1 MRSISMIGQQNTNL
15 VLNNK
20 SMLEFKEKIM
30 GDNAMFL
37 SKITQRQE
45 EVLLKVFGSDKSK
58 TSMDEK
64 QKAYEDAEVFFE
76 LVKSAQG
83 DGLILKA
90 KELEEEAIERIKGQF
105 ATKDF
110 VGKEI
115 AELKTELKDDIS
127 KVRGEIAEL
136 KTELKDDISK
146 VDISKVRGEIAELK
160 TELKGDISKVRNHL
174 WILAVLVVVLSPQAA
189 ELLSKIFS
197 FIK

>member
-37 SKITQRQE
+37 SKLTQRQE

-58 TSMDEK
+58 TSMDKK
-64 QKAYEDAEVFFE
+64 QEAYEDAEVFFE

-90 KELEEEAIERIKGQF
+90 KDLEEEAIKRIKGEI

-115 AELKTELKDDIS
+115 AELRTELKDDIS
-127 KVRGEIAEL
+127 KVRNEIAEL
-136 KTELKDDISK
+136 RTELKG
-146 VDISKVRGEIAELK
+146 DISKVRDE
-160 TELKGDISKVRNHL
+160 ISKVRNHL

>member
-37 SKITQRQE
+37 SKLTQRQE
-45 EVLLKVFGSDKSK
+45 EVLLKVFGSDESK
-58 TSMDEK
+58 TSMDKK

-90 KELEEEAIERIKGQF
+90 KELEEEVIERIKGEI

-115 AELKTELKDDIS
+115 AELRTELKDDIS
-127 KVRGEIAEL
+127 KVRNEIAEL
-136 KTELKDDISK
+136 
-146 VDISKVRGEIAELK
+146 R

>member
-37 SKITQRQE
+37 SKLTQRQE

-58 TSMDEK
+58 TSMDKK
-64 QKAYEDAEVFFE
+64 QEAYEDAEVFFE

-90 KELEEEAIERIKGQF
+90 KDLEEEAIKRIKGEI

-115 AELKTELKDDIS
+115 AELRTELKGD
-127 KVRGEIAEL
+127 IAEL
-136 KTELKDDISK
+136 
-146 VDISKVRGEIAELK
+146 R
-160 TELKGDISKVRNHL
+160 TELKGDISKVNNRL
-174 WILAVLVVVLSPQAA
+174 LILAVLVVVLSPQAA

>member
-37 SKITQRQE
+37 SKLTQRQE

-58 TSMDEK
+58 TSMDKK
-64 QKAYEDAEVFFE
+64 QEAYEDAEVFFE

-90 KELEEEAIERIKGQF
+90 KDLEEEAIKRIKGQF

-115 AELKTELKDDIS
+115 AELRTELKGDISKVRNEIAELRTELKGDISELRTELKDDIS
-127 KVRGEIAEL
+127 KVRGEI
-136 KTELKDDISK
+136 SK
-146 VDISKVRGEIAELK
+146 VNNR
-160 TELKGDISKVRNHL
+160 L
-174 WILAVLVVVLSPQAA
+174 WILVVLVVMLSPQAA

>member
-15 VLNNK
+15 IFNNK
-20 SMLEFKEKIM
+20 SMLEFKEKVM

-37 SKITQRQE
+37 SKLTQRQE

-58 TSMDEK
+58 TSVDEK

-76 LVKSAQG
+76 LVQSAQG

-90 KELEEEAIERIKGQF
+90 KRLEEEAIEHIKGEF

-115 AELKTELKDDIS
+115 AELKTELKGDIS

-136 KTELKDDISK
+136 RTELKDDISK
-146 VDISKVRGEIAELK
+146 VKDDVSKVRDEISKVK
-160 TELKGDISKVRNHL
+160 NDVSKVKNHL

-189 ELLSKIFS
+189 ELLSKILS

>member
-37 SKITQRQE
+37 SKLTQRQE
-45 EVLLKVFGSDKSK
+45 EVLLKVFGSDESK
-58 TSMDEK
+58 TSMDKK
-64 QKAYEDAEVFFE
+64 QEAYEDAEVFFE

-90 KELEEEAIERIKGQF
+90 KDLEKEAIKRIKGEF
-105 ATKDF
+105 ATRDF

-127 KVRGEIAEL
+127 KVRVEMAEL
-136 KTELKDDISK
+136 
-146 VDISKVRGEIAELK
+146 R
-160 TELKGDISKVRNHL
+160 TELKGDISELRTELKGDISNVRNEISKVRNHL

>member
-20 SMLEFKEKIM
+20 SMLELRRKIM

-37 SKITQRQE
+37 SKLTQRQE

-58 TSMDEK
+58 TSMDK

-76 LVKSAQG
+76 LVKSTQG

-90 KELEEEAIERIKGQF
+90 KDLEEEAIERIKGEI

-115 AELKTELKDDIS
+115 AELRTELKGD
-127 KVRGEIAEL
+127 IAEL
-136 KTELKDDISK
+136 
-146 VDISKVRGEIAELK
+146 R
-160 TELKGDISKVRNHL
+160 TELKGDISKVNNRL
-174 WILAVLVVVLSPQAA
+174 LILAVLVVMLSPQAA
-189 ELLSKIFS
+189 ELLSKILS